1 MAEMTDALLD
11 PSILDELERRLGRER
26 LCKVLAVQLSNGR
39 DLGQRLA
46 ALEGTLDRMQLRA
59 LAHQMAG
66 SSGSI
71 GLVGLSRQAKALE
84 NAALGEPDDEI
95 RSLIVGLRASLD
107 QSQQAL
113 GARYPELP
121 PA

>member
-1 MAEMTDALLD
+1 MTDALLD

-66 SSGSI
+66 SAGSI
-71 GLVGLSRQAKALE
+71 GLLIILESR
-84 NAALGEPDDEI
+84 
-95 RSLIVGLRASLD
+95 
-107 QSQQAL
+107 
-113 GARYPELP
+113 
-121 PA
+121 

>member
-1 MAEMTDALLD
+1 MAEMMDALLD
-11 PSILDELERRLGRER
+11 SSILDELERRLGRER

-46 ALEGTLDRMQLRA
+46 ALEGALDRVQLRA

-66 SSGSI
+66 STGSI

-84 NAALGEPDDEI
+84 GAALDEPDDEV
-95 RSLIVGLRASLD
+95 RTLIIGLRATLD
-107 QSQQAL
+107 LSQREL
-113 GARYPELP
+113 VARYPELP
-121 PA
+121 EA